1 MELKEEFK
9 KRPKEQ
15 EEGEKREDLKGQIVE
30 LKKIVALQSVQI
42 DSLKEDISILLGVFT
57 KYAFILLKFYKVLKP
72 QINSNIFD
80 VFFKVFFLYNL
91 RKEKF
96 YQNLYL

>member
-1 MELKEEFK
+1 MPTLTNITF
-9 KRPKEQ
+9 
-15 EEGEKREDLKGQIVE
+15 
-30 LKKIVALQSVQI
+30 
-42 DSLKEDISILLGVFT
+42 ILLKFYKVLKLIFYILLQT
-57 KYAFILLKFYKVLKP
+57 FPFILLKFYKVLKPFSFLINSIVTFILLKFYKVLKP

-80 VFFKVFFLYNL
+80 IFFKVFFLYNL